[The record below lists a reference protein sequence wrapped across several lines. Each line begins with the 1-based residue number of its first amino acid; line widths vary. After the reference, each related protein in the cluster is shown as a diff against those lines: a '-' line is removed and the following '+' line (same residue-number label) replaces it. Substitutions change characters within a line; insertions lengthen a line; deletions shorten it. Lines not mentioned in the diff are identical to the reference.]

1 MGWDTEDFFLKLS
14 FTCTHKTYIYIIYI
28 YIYIYIYIDIDI
40 GSQRHW
46 FQPIKM
52 EGAQSGSGINKLSSS
67 ESSSNAPSSPVNGVN
82 EEVQDPKVGRQDLQV
97 IIMIYL

>member
-1 MGWDTEDFFLKLS
+1 
-14 FTCTHKTYIYIIYI
+14 
-28 YIYIYIYIDIDI
+28 
-40 GSQRHW
+40 
-46 FQPIKM
+46 M